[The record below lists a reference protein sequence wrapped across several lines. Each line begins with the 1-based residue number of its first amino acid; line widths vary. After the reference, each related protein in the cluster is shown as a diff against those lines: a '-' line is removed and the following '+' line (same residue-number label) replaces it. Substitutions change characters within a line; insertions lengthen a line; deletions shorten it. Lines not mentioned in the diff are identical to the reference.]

1 MINIKFKFI
10 NILIASLAFV
20 ATSFIVSGVD
30 AGVDEYTIYTLA
42 NLDEYERNIKDLQ
55 IAVDDLKS
63 QVDHENSNLSKYE
76 NDSFLENII
85 SINAQIEKLKFI
97 NGFTDVR
104 GPGIMMRVSDSTIE
118 DDSIDIM
125 QKIVHDVDIT
135 VLLNDLKNAGAE
147 AIDVNGQRII
157 NISEVVCAGPV
168 LKINGEAVPAPFL
181 IKVIGD
187 MDSLYNAVTEEG
199 TYAYELKN
207 TYGME
212 VVVVKH
218 YNQPI
223 PSYKVKN
230 YEMDFA
236 KISEW

>member
-1 MINIKFKFI
+1 MINIKIKIVNIFI
-10 NILIASLAFV
+10 AVLAFIV
-20 ATSFIVSGVD
+20 TLFIVSGVD

-42 NLDEYERNIKDLQ
+42 NLDEYEKNRNDLQ
-55 IAVDDLKS
+55 IVVDSLKS
-63 QVDHENSNLSKYE
+63 QVEDEKSNLIKYD
-76 NDSFLENII
+76 NDGFLDNII
-85 SINAQIEKLKFI
+85 DINAQIENLKFI

-104 GPGIMMRVSDSTIE
+104 GPGIMMRVSDSTTE

-168 LKINGEAVPAPFL
+168 LRINGEAVPAPFI

-187 MDSLYNAVTEEG
+187 TDSLYNAVTEEG

-223 PSYKVKN
+223 PSYKDRN
-230 YEMDFA
+230 YELKFA
-236 KISEW
+236 KISEE

>member
-1 MINIKFKFI
+1 MINIKFKTV
-10 NILIASLAFV
+10 NILIAILAFI
-20 ATSFIVSGVD
+20 TTLFIVSGVD
-30 AGVDEYTIYTLA
+30 AGIDEHTIYTLA
-42 NLDEYERNIKDLQ
+42 NLDEYEKNILDLQ
-55 IAVDDLKS
+55 IAVDVLKTE
-63 QVDHENSNLSKYE
+63 VEHEKGNLSKYE

-85 SINAQIEKLKFI
+85 NINSQIENLKFI

-168 LKINGEAVPAPFL
+168 LQINGEAVPAPFL

-187 MDSLYNAVTEEG
+187 MDNLYDAVTEEG

-236 KISEW
+236 KVSE